1 MVGMLMPRKLPS
13 PIWPHRVPRHLPPV
27 SDEAIVEAA
36 LGLLDREGVDAVTMR
51 RVAERM
57 GVTTPTIYWH
67 VENKDGLLE
76 RLYDRLCSEVAR
88 PSSGPWQDRLRLL
101 ANSIRAV
108 FAAHC
113 DAAKLAV
120 GRFPLGPHGLE
131 LTELALAAL
140 AEAGLDP
147 EESAH
152 GVYLFFGYVTSFSY
166 QETIL
171 PTPVASNSRSDALKR
186 IEQYLL
192 ALPEKHFP
200 HVTRSA
206 GALSQPGLDR
216 RFAFG
221 LEQLLL
227 GLTVSAKH
235 RRDEQKASK
244 KKLKGR

>member
-1 MVGMLMPRKLPS
+1 MPRKLPA
-13 PIWPHRVPRHLPPV
+13 PIWPRRILRHLPPV

-51 RVAERM
+51 GVAECM

-101 ANSIRAV
+101 ANGIRAV
-108 FAAHC
+108 FVGHR

-120 GRFPLGPHGLE
+120 GRFPLGPHGLQI
-131 LTELALAAL
+131 TEWVLEAL

-147 EESAH
+147 EEMAH
-152 GVYLFFGYVTSFSY
+152 GAYLFFSYVTSFSH

-171 PTPVASNSRSDALKR
+171 PTPVSTNDRRDALKK

-192 ALPEKHFP
+192 TLSEKQFP

-206 GALSQPGLDR
+206 KALSQPGLDR

-221 LEQLLL
+221 LDQFLL
-227 GLTVSAKH
+227 GLTESSKRQ
-235 RRDEQKASK
+235 RREPAK
-244 KKLKGR
+244 KKSKRS

>member
-1 MVGMLMPRKLPS
+1 MPRKLPS
-13 PIWPHRVPRHLPPV
+13 PIWPHRIPRALPPV
-27 SDEAIVEAA
+27 SDLAVVEAA

-51 RVAERM
+51 SVAECM

-67 VENKDGLLE
+67 VENKEGLLE

-108 FAAHC
+108 FAAHR

-120 GRFPLGPHGLE
+120 GRFPLGPHGLQI
-131 LTELALAAL
+131 TELALAAL
-140 AEAGLDP
+140 AEAGLDR
-147 EESAH
+147 EEMAH
-152 GVYLFFGYVTSFSY
+152 GAYLFFGYVTSFSY
-166 QETIL
+166 QETIV
-171 PTPVASNSRSDALKR
+171 PTPVPTNDRSDALKR

-192 ALPEKHFP
+192 ALPEKQFP

-206 GALSQPGLDR
+206 RVLSQPGLDR

-227 GLTVSAKH
+227 GLTVSSKH
-235 RRDEQKASK
+235 QRRERRSAK
-244 KKLKGR
+244 KKSKGS

>member
-1 MVGMLMPRKLPS
+1 MPRKLPS
-13 PIWPHRVPRHLPPV
+13 PIWPHRTPRHLPPV

-51 RVAERM
+51 GVAECM

-88 PSSGPWQDRLRLL
+88 PSYGPWQDRLRLL
-101 ANSIRAV
+101 AGSIRSV
-108 FAAHC
+108 FAAHR

-120 GRFPLGPHGLE
+120 GRFPLGPHGLQI
-131 LTELALAAL
+131 TELALAAL
-140 AEAGLDP
+140 AEAGLEQ
-147 EESAH
+147 EELAH
-152 GVYLFFGYVTSFSY
+152 GAYLFFGYVTSFSY

-171 PTPVASNSRSDALKR
+171 PTPVSTNSRSDALQR

-192 ALPEKHFP
+192 ALPEKQFP

-206 GALSQPGLDR
+206 MALSQPGLDR
-216 RFAFG
+216 RFSFG
-221 LEQLLL
+221 LEQFLL
-227 GLTVSAKH
+227 GLTESSKQ
-235 RRDEQKASK
+235 RRRRARKSLK
-244 KKLKGR
+244 KKSKGS

>member
-1 MVGMLMPRKLPS
+1 MPRKLPS
-13 PIWPHRVPRHLPPV
+13 PIWPHRTPRNLPPV
-27 SDEAIVEAA
+27 SDAAIVEAA

-51 RVAERM
+51 GVAEAI

-76 RLYDRLCSEVAR
+76 RLYDRLCSEVAW
-88 PSSGPWQDRLRLL
+88 PSSGRWQDRLRLL

-108 FAAHC
+108 FAAHR

-120 GRFPLGPHGLE
+120 GRFPLGPHGLQI
-131 LTELALAAL
+131 TEWALAAL

-147 EESAH
+147 EEIAH
-152 GVYLFFGYVTSFSY
+152 GAYLFFGYVTSFSY

-171 PTPVASNSRSDALKR
+171 PTPVATDRRRDALKR
-186 IEQYLL
+186 IEQYLS
-192 ALPEKHFP
+192 ALPEKQFP

-206 GALSQPGLDR
+206 KALSQPGLDR

-221 LEQLLL
+221 LDQFLL
-227 GLTVSAKH
+227 GLAESSKRRH
-235 RRDEQKASK
+235 RGRKVK
-244 KKLKGR
+244 KKKSTGN